1 MNKKFIGLFII
12 FFVAI
17 LAMGSVGAAKLE
29 NHNFDDNFW
38 MKVPKD
44 TTFQKQND
52 SINEN
57 GLNQISLSYIN
68 NDLLVLYMDSMGV
81 SENSSKWFYQTMF
94 ESINMD
100 LNECYETQ
108 EGDLIILEPK
118 KIDEMH
124 FPVVGVSSG
133 NKNVML
139 MGNDVDLLKDMA
151 HTIEFK

>member
-29 NHNFDDNFW
+29 NHNFDDYFW

-44 TTFQKQND
+44 TTFQKQNESIDESGFNQTSLLYASNDLVVMYFD
-52 SINEN
+52 SIM
-57 GLNQISLSYIN
+57 I
-68 NDLLVLYMDSMGV
+68 
-81 SENSSKWFYQTMF
+81 SENSSTWFSQTIF
-94 ESINMD
+94 ESTYMD

-108 EGDLIILEPK
+108 EGNLLILEPK
-118 KIDEMH
+118 KIDETH
-124 FPVVGVSSG
+124 FPMVVVSSG

-139 MGNDVDLLKDMA
+139 VGNDLDLLEDMA
-151 HTIEFK
+151 HTVEFK